1 MPYRPGDLDGK
12 LIQSYQQAGINI
24 VVLLTPRREYLEIT
38 GRDLL
43 VVYQDAGMKTV
54 EMPIQD
60 YSIPDLEPLEKT
72 LTETMGYAQ
81 EGCNIAAHCHAGY
94 GRTGTFLAC
103 LAVRALGFDGKQAID
118 WLRQHIPP
126 ALENLEQY
134 QFVLEYGKKNADNT
148 R

>member
-1 MPYRPGDLDGK
+1 
-12 LIQSYQQAGINI
+12 
-24 VVLLTPRREYLEIT
+24 
-38 GRDLL
+38 
-43 VVYQDAGMKTV
+43 MKTV